1 MDMLKIVVTVPDG
14 VRDVEEIKKQ
24 LIKVIGIEY
33 VVYDHAHWE
42 KICNEPV
49 F

>member
-14 VRDVEEIKKQ
+14 TRDVEEIKKQ
-24 LIKVIGIEY
+24 IIEVVGIEH
-33 VVYDHAHWE
+33 VIYDHEHWD
-42 KICNEPV
+42 KLCNEPV